1 MAATTT
7 SAAAPVTGSPGLPG
21 PGLAWME
28 QQPRAVLDACAAWMQ
43 AGQDCFRAALDC
55 QQRMIALLTEHGTAR
70 GPPDPVALQ
79 AAMTDLLL
87 RAASEQTDA
96 CCRLRQEL
104 HGALS
109 PTIGTTAADGMC
121 SRPDTVP
128 TPRARKPMPAAPAA

>member
-7 SAAAPVTGSPGLPG
+7 SVTAPASGAPGLPE
-21 PGLAWME
+21 PGLVWME
-28 QQPRAVLDACAAWMQ
+28 QQPRAVLGACTAWMQ
-43 AGQDCFRAALDC
+43 AGQECLRVALDC
-55 QQRMIALLTEHGTAR
+55 QQRMIALLTEHGTAG
-70 GPPDPVALQ
+70 GPPDLVALQ

-96 CCRLRQEL
+96 CCRLRQKL
-104 HGALS
+104 QGALS
-109 PTIGTTAADGMC
+109 PTIGTTAADSMC